1 MIYITLSIAI
11 IGCIISVVSFFNG
24 RKDKSNDEVSK
35 MQYNQGKTD
44 QILKNIMDKLDKIE
58 AKLDSYDNEIDT
70 RIDKAIEIH
79 IREYH
84 KGAK

>member
-1 MIYITLSIAI
+1 MIYISLAISI
-11 IGCIISVVSFFNG
+11 IGSVLAVTSFFTG

-58 AKLDSYDNEIDT
+58 AKLDSYDNEIDS
-70 RIDKAIEIH
+70 RIDKAIETH
-79 IREYH
+79 IKEYH
-84 KGAK
+84 KGEK